1 MKNLIII
8 AIGLIGLNALGQKS
22 VRINQDIDAL
32 KVSAGIQI
40 ELFTD
45 ANENKIVAKEQV
57 FEAINY
63 KVRDNQLRISSRIEA
78 LIEGDVP
85 LQLKVYVKKLSNLN
99 VVQGSA
105 VELQSKFEAD
115 QLVLRAG
122 EGSTISGELEVNS
135 LEVTVLS
142 GGLID
147 TKGVAE
153 TQDVEIKT
161 GGEYQG
167 RYLKTENTAVK
178 ISYGGE
184 AQVFATKNCEA
195 RVIAGG
201 TIDIYGNPEF
211 LNEKRNFGGEINLK

>member
-1 MKNLIII
+1 MKNIIII

-45 ANENKIVAKEQV
+45 ANENKIVANGQV

-63 KVRDNQLRISSRIEA
+63 KIRDNQLRISSRIEA

-85 LQLKVYVKKLSNLN
+85 LKLKVYIKNLSKLN

-105 VELQSKFEAD
+105 VELQNKFEAD
-115 QLVLRAG
+115 QLTLRAG

-147 TKGVAE
+147 MKGVVE
-153 TQDVEIKT
+153 TQGVEIKT
-161 GGEYQG
+161 GGEYRG
-167 RYLKTENTAVK
+167 RYLKTENTTVK

-184 AQVFATKNCEA
+184 AQVFASKNCGA
-195 RVIAGG
+195 KVIAGG
-201 TIDIYGNPEF
+201 TIDIFGNPEF

>member
-147 TKGVAE
+147 LKGVAE

-161 GGEYQG
+161 GGEYRG